1 MTRIFKQATPPEPT
15 GKIEPSTDRDGW
27 GGYRYI
33 MELGVCRPG
42 VCAEPGRRLAT
53 GRNLP
58 GDC

>member
-1 MTRIFKQATPPEPT
+1 MTRICKHAAPHEPA
-15 GKIEPSTDRDGW
+15 GDIELSTDRDGW

-33 MELGVCRPG
+33 MELGVCRPS
-42 VCAEPGRRLAT
+42 VCAEPGRRHAT